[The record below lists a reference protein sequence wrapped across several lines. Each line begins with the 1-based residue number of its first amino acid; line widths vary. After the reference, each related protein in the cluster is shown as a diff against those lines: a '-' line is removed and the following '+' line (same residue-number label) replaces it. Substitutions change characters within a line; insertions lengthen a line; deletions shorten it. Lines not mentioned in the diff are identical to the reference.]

1 MKIRIKNNEYNVKI
15 SPTYSICP
23 IKVSSEENNS
33 LPESVVVNALT
44 FYSQATIPNSEKSV
58 HRLDSYKGEGG
69 GREGEKEQVRALGVC
84 WGERDSVEEK
94 VRNSQCLK
102 GLLHIHSAVELGLVT
117 PTYSKV
123 G

>member
-69 GREGEKEQVRALGVC
+69 GREGPR
-84 WGERDSVEEK
+84 
-94 VRNSQCLK
+94 SQFSFFYK
-102 GLLHIHSAVELGLVT
+102 RGF
-117 PTYSKV
+117 SK
-123 G
+123 